1 MPRRK
6 QARRMTVK
14 DIRTIL
20 RLTHEQGFSVREI
33 GLRLKLSKTAVAT
46 YLLRAREAGLNC
58 WPLPSGRGDDT
69 TLEAALFQRMGRP
82 PQDLEEPD
90 WARVAAELKR
100 KGVTL
105 VLLWQEYRAAHP
117 EDYGYTWF
125 CEQFRAFENRTSPSF
140 RNRHEAG
147 AVMQTGYAGHTVP
160 VTDPA
165 TGSVRQAQIFV
176 AVLGASS
183 YTFAWA
189 SLTKAIVCD
198 NLKAAVAKP
207 LWFEPS
213 ITRTFADMAAHYDTT
228 VLPTRPRK
236 PRDKGKVEGAVL
248 IEERRILARLRN
260 VQFFSVEALNAA
272 IAEILADMNARPMRR
287 IGRSRRELFEEIER
301 PALRDLPPEPFEYAE
316 WKQAKVH
323 PDYHIDVL
331 HSFYSVPHRLIG
343 KKVDVRLTHRMIEI
357 FHNHARVAVH
367 ARRGARGGHST
378 VKEHMPKAHQRHGG
392 MTPKYLILRADRV
405 GYHVAVLIERLMR
418 NRPHPEQGYRSA
430 LGVLSLERRFGRDRL
445 EAACNRALTYNIVS
459 YASVQSILAT
469 GLDKAVAEPESIQPP
484 RVTPMSVAPPTTNNS
499 KKGRND
505 ADTSHAGPNGRPR
518 PERHGRRL
526 ARADRT
532 GSGRGP
538 GLQ

>member
-1 MPRRK
+1 MR
-6 QARRMTVK
+6 A
-14 DIRTIL
+14 
-20 RLTHEQGFSVREI
+20 
-33 GLRLKLSKTAVAT
+33 LKFF
-46 YLLRAREAGLNC
+46 G
-58 WPLPSGRGDDT
+58 
-69 TLEAALFQRMGRP
+69 
-82 PQDLEEPD
+82 
-90 WARVAAELKR
+90 
-100 KGVTL
+100 GV
-105 VLLWQEYRAAHP
+105 
-117 EDYGYTWF
+117 
-125 CEQFRAFENRTSPSF
+125 
-140 RNRHEAG
+140 
-147 AVMQTGYAGHTVP
+147 
-160 VTDPA
+160 
-165 TGSVRQAQIFV
+165 
-176 AVLGASS
+176 
-183 YTFAWA
+183 
-189 SLTKAIVCD
+189 TKAIVGD

-248 IEERRILARLRN
+248 IVERWILARLRN

-272 IAEILADMNARPMRR
+272 IAELLADLNARPMRR

-331 HSFYSVPHRLIG
+331 HSFYSVPRRLIG

-367 ARRGARGGHST
+367 ARRGPRGGHST

-392 MTPKYLILRADRV
+392 MTPEYLILRAGRV

-445 EAACNRALTYNIVS
+445 EAACNRALTYNTVS

-469 GLDKAVAEPESIQPP
+469 GLDKAVAEPEPIQPTP
-484 RVTPMSVAPPTTNNS
+484 RHDNI
-499 KKGRND
+499 
-505 ADTSHAGPNGRPR
+505 
-518 PERHGRRL
+518 
-526 ARADRT
+526 
-532 GSGRGP
+532 RGAAYY
-538 GLQ
+538 Q